1 MSPFQL
7 SAAEAAKEM
16 ARGGRAP
23 AGTTGADL
31 TRSPTSP
38 GGWKL
43 TQPPPS
49 SATPSAPKTSPFIDG
64 SSGPSKASPLT
75 NVKVPQTAPTRPGT
89 ITSPTPSSALAVP
102 AAGGAGA
109 TGLGLS
115 TPVGAAGGGAVAA
128 VVVGGLGLG
137 LAAGEGI
144 RRGGLAL
151 EEAGVIPDTP
161 LFEEYPPGFW
171 DRQQPNAAPSPVP
184 VPNPPPFTGGQSPGV
199 FYTVTYRN
207 IGGYGSNRLNFTTTA
222 GFFGPVP
229 GLARRNNANSSW
241 DYGHIINGVF
251 SSVRTWPNFFDD
263 GVTTVESVVRNDGQ
277 PDTGGNPDGG
287 SRPLAPPGSVPGY
300 VPAGS
305 PLPSPSTAPGLSG
318 GNPPSAQGAPGLSG
332 GNPPSAPGAPAT
344 PSAPPFAPA
353 PPPQLQ
359 EPRPPLPPFADPTA
373 LNPPVLPGLVGSGAG
388 NRPGLATPP
397 KTVGNPQP
405 QGSGKTPEQP
415 SACQSGC
422 SLSLANSTK
431 NIENNVNNIIGGNVV
446 VNSAPTDLTPVL
458 ANQAIIKAQN
468 SVTHATQKI
477 IDDKLG
483 VQIPNGG
490 ISKFLENMY
499 GSIEAAFEFTKVDK
513 ILNALNTILLLHNAA
528 MLSRNLASSLGELAT
543 QALSVFGVKD
553 ASGNAIDVNEV
564 IGKSF
569 TDLAKDVLGETLF
582 TGVTETW
589 AKANNIISSATQ
601 IIWTVRSLADSARE
615 IGEWTAENVGKIGN
629 ALKKWRVVGENAYNW
644 MPERIT
650 AQSKWEVRVNRAREG
665 IESLDDAASSL
676 SGVLGEVQNIQQ
688 ETQELIDQ
696 KQRFTTAIE
705 SAIPNERPQNTPVAT
720 AIAEQNEASEGK
732 DRVLGDSAPGEEL

>member
-7 SAAEAAKEM
+7 SAADAAKEM
-16 ARGGRAP
+16 VRGGRAP
-23 AGTTGADL
+23 AGTAAAEL

-43 TQPPPS
+43 SQPPPS
-49 SATPSAPKTSPFIDG
+49 SATTPAPKTSPFFDG
-64 SSGPSKASPLT
+64 SSGPSKASPLS

-89 ITSPTPSSALAVP
+89 ITSPVRGAALAAP
-102 AAGGAGA
+102 AAGGAGT
-109 TGLGLS
+109 TGLGLGTS
-115 TPVGAAGGGAVAA
+115 VGAAGGGAVLGTVAA
-128 VVVGGLGLG
+128 GLGIG
-137 LAAGEGI
+137 IAAGEGI

-151 EEAGVIPDTP
+151 EEAGVIPNTP

-184 VPNPPPFTGGQSPGV
+184 VPNPPPFTGGQTPGV

-207 IGGYGSNRLNFTTTA
+207 VGGYGSNRENSTTTA

-229 GLARRNNANSSW
+229 PLTRRDNANNSW
-241 DYGHIINGVF
+241 TYGHVINGVF
-251 SSVRTWPNFFDD
+251 SAVRTWANFYED
-263 GVTTVESVVRNDGQ
+263 GVTSVQSVVRNDGL

-287 SRPLAPPGSVPGY
+287 SSSKAPPGSVPGY
-300 VPAGS
+300 TPASS
-305 PLPSPSTAPGLSG
+305 PLPSPSTLPGL
-318 GNPPSAQGAPGLSG
+318 PPMLSPGSPGSPSSPGSPGL
-332 GNPPSAPGAPAT
+332 APAL
-344 PSAPPFAPA
+344 PE
-353 PPPQLQ
+353 LQ
-359 EPRPPLPPFADPTA
+359 EPTPQPLPFADPSS
-373 LNPPVLPGLVGSGAG
+373 LPGLGIPGLVGSPGAG
-388 NRPGLATPP
+388 GKPGLAKPP
-397 KTVGNPQP
+397 QTVGDPSPAENP
-405 QGSGKTPEQP
+405 KTPEQP

-431 NIENNVNNIIGGNVV
+431 NIENNINNIIGGNVV
-446 VNSAPTDLTPVL
+446 VNSKPTDLTPVL
-458 ANQAIIKAQN
+458 ANQEIIKAQN
-468 SVTHATQKI
+468 VVTHASQTI
-477 IDDKLG
+477 MDNKLG
-483 VQIPNGG
+483 PQIPNGG
-490 ISKFLENMY
+490 ISKFLETMNDF
-499 GSIEAAFEFTKVDK
+499 IQAAFEFTKVDK

-569 TDLAKDVLGETLF
+569 TELAKDVLGETLF
-582 TGVTETW
+582 TGVTQTW

-615 IGEWTAENVGKIGN
+615 ISEWTAENVGKIGN

-705 SAIPNERPQNTPVAT
+705 SAIPNERPQNTPVST
-720 AIAEQNEASEGK
+720 AVADQNSASAGK
-732 DRVLGDSAPGEEL
+732 DRALGDSAPGEEL